1 MIGAPPPGVQRVE
14 QIMGMPIVLDVRD
27 AIADGAA
34 IESVFSWLRDVDAR
48 FSTYRDD
55 SAISRL
61 NRGDL
66 RLADAHPDVR
76 EVLARCDELRQLT
89 HGYFDAGYDGSGQI
103 DPSGLVKG
111 WAVDRG
117 AALLDAAG
125 VRNYALNAGGDIRV
139 RGGALP
145 DDHWS
150 IGIEH
155 PLLAREIAAVLEVSD
170 TSVATSGTYVRG
182 EHVLDPHSRQPP
194 RGALSVT
201 IVGPVLATA
210 DAYATAAFAMGEAG
224 PDWTLGLDG
233 YEAMTILA
241 GPSRAH
247 DAGIPARPDVNKLP
261 PDGG

>member
-1 MIGAPPPGVQRVE
+1 MTVAPAPGMQRVE

-27 AIADGAA
+27 PDTNGAT
-34 IESVFSWLRDVDAR
+34 IESVFSSLRDVDAR
-48 FSTYRDD
+48 FSTYRAD

-61 NRGDL
+61 NRGEL
-66 RLADAHPDVR
+66 QLEDAHPDVQ

-89 HGYFDAGYDGSGQI
+89 RGYFDAGYDGSGQI

-125 VRNYALNAGGDIRV
+125 MRNYALNAGGDIRL

-145 DDHWS
+145 DEHWS

-155 PLLAREIAAVLEVSD
+155 PLLAQEIAAVLQVSD
-170 TSVATSGTYVRG
+170 TSVATSGTYIRG

-194 RGALSVT
+194 RGVLSVT

-224 PDWTLGLDG
+224 VGWTRRLDG
-233 YEAMTILA
+233 YEAMTIL
-241 GPSRAH
+241 SDRRVLST
-247 DAGIPARPDVNKLP
+247 PAFPHAP
-261 PDGG
+261 T